1 MLVGFSVL
9 QRFTDRAMG
18 LLADIAGIQAGDFAI
33 HGEALDTS
41 LDLVAVAVRP

>member
-1 MLVGFSVL
+1 MGTLPGQAAWPS
-9 QRFTDRAMG
+9 G